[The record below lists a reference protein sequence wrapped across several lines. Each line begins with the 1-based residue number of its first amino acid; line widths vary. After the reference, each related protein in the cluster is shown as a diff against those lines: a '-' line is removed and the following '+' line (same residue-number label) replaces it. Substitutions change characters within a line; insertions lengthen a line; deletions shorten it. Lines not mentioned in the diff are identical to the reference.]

1 MRTDCHCHI
10 LPRDWPDLAERYGD
24 PRWPHLEHVD
34 ACSARI
40 MIDGGLFRSVTH
52 QLYDVS
58 RRLDDM
64 NAAGVERQVLSTVPV
79 MFSYWARPSDA
90 RELCRY
96 LNDHIAEV
104 VREHPQRFAG
114 LATVPLGDPEL
125 AIEELERAI
134 TELGLAGVE
143 IGTNIAGA
151 ELDDPRFM
159 PFFERASELKAG
171 VFVHPWQVIGGRRL
185 RADYYA
191 LYTVA
196 MPAETAFAA
205 AALVFGGVL
214 ERIPQLH
221 VLFAHGGG
229 AIPYILPRMKRGWE
243 VWEPAREH
251 APEPPENYLGRCWFD
266 SITWDEAS
274 LEFLVR
280 RVGAGQVVLGTDYP
294 FLMGEDSPG
303 AMVAASDLT
312 SAEKAEILGQ
322 SWARLFPLAGVTAD
336 VG

>member
-1 MRTDCHCHI
+1 
-10 LPRDWPDLAERYGD
+10 
-24 PRWPHLEHVD
+24 
-34 ACSARI
+34 
-40 MIDGGLFRSVTH
+40 
-52 QLYDVS
+52 
-58 RRLDDM
+58 
-64 NAAGVERQVLSTVPV
+64 
-79 MFSYWARPSDA
+79 
-90 RELCRY
+90 
-96 LNDHIAEV
+96 